1 MFSVIIPAYNS
12 EKTIEKTL
20 DSLQNQTKPELIQEV
35 IIINDGSTDGTKD
48 KVEQYKSRQ
57 DCILNIILYNQQNA
71 GVAAAR
77 NAGIRMATADY
88 LAFLDSDDCWAPEK
102 LEWQKKFK
110 RKSTD
115 RPALW
120 RAGRRTFKNFSA
132 KRLFVT
138 SVIAERILHK
148 ERYIYL
154 NRCDTQ
160 ARVKDAGYFDES
172 MQYCEDMNYYQRFFE
187 WNQVYYL
194 PKKLVDYGI
203 GRKYYGQS
211 GLSSHLKEMHCGRKR
226 NFQILRRKKK
236 DFFYILY
243 CDDCIW

>member
-12 EKTIEKTL
+12 ENTIEKAL
-20 DSLQNQTKPELIQEV
+20 DSLRNQTKPELIREV
-35 IIINDGSTDGTKD
+35 IVINDGSADATAD
-48 KVEQYKSRQ
+48 KVEQYKKRES
-57 DCILNIILYNQQNA
+57 CNLNIILYNQQNA

-102 LEWQKKFK
+102 LEWQEKNLKENPQI
-110 RKSTD
+110 D
-115 RPALW
+115 LLW

-160 ARVKDAGYFDES
+160 GKS
-172 MQYCEDMNYYQRFFE
+172 
-187 WNQVYYL
+187 
-194 PKKLVDYGI
+194 
-203 GRKYYGQS
+203 
-211 GLSSHLKEMHCGRKR
+211 KR
-226 NFQILRRKKK
+226 CRIF
-236 DFFYILY
+236 
-243 CDDCIW
+243 

>member
-12 EKTIEKTL
+12 ENTIEKAL
-20 DSLQNQTKPELIQEV
+20 DSLRNQTKPELIREV
-35 IIINDGSTDGTKD
+35 IVINDGSADATAD
-48 KVEQYKSRQ
+48 KVEQYKKRES
-57 DCILNIILYNQQNA
+57 CNLNIILYNQQNA

-102 LEWQKKFK
+102 LEWQEKNLK

-160 ARVKDAGYFDES
+160 GKS
-172 MQYCEDMNYYQRFFE
+172 
-187 WNQVYYL
+187 
-194 PKKLVDYGI
+194 
-203 GRKYYGQS
+203 
-211 GLSSHLKEMHCGRKR
+211 KR
-226 NFQILRRKKK
+226 CRIF
-236 DFFYILY
+236 
-243 CDDCIW
+243 

>member
-88 LAFLDSDDCWAPEK
+88 LAFLDSAGT
-102 LEWQKKFK
+102 KFK

-160 ARVKDAGYFDES
+160 GKS
-172 MQYCEDMNYYQRFFE
+172 
-187 WNQVYYL
+187 
-194 PKKLVDYGI
+194 
-203 GRKYYGQS
+203 
-211 GLSSHLKEMHCGRKR
+211 KR
-226 NFQILRRKKK
+226 CRIF
-236 DFFYILY
+236 
-243 CDDCIW
+243 

>member
-102 LEWQKKFK
+102 LEWQEKNLKENPQI
-110 RKSTD
+110 D
-115 RPALW
+115 LLC
-120 RAGRRTFKNFSA
+120 GRRTFKNFSA

-160 ARVKDAGYFDES
+160 GKS
-172 MQYCEDMNYYQRFFE
+172 
-187 WNQVYYL
+187 
-194 PKKLVDYGI
+194 
-203 GRKYYGQS
+203 
-211 GLSSHLKEMHCGRKR
+211 KR
-226 NFQILRRKKK
+226 CRIF
-236 DFFYILY
+236 
-243 CDDCIW
+243 